1 MAQESTSHPP
11 AGGRG
16 NAKGKRAY
24 TRRPQNNLESSLGP
38 VLDLSAGGMRIIAK
52 RELKGIVDVS
62 LSGGGIDQTVRAR
75 VIWTKKAGF
84 RVYEVG
90 LAFVDVH
97 EVRQLVE
104 WLSKWGTPK
113 SAA

>member
-1 MAQESTSHPP
+1 MAQESTSQPP

-16 NAKGKRAY
+16 NAKGKRAF
-24 TRRPQNNLESSLGP
+24 TRRPQASLESSLGP

-52 RELKGIVDVS
+52 RELKGVVDVS
-62 LSGGGIDQTVRAR
+62 LNGGGIDQTVRAR
-75 VIWTKKAGF
+75 VIWTKKISF

-90 LAFVDVH
+90 LAFVDAR

-104 WLSKWGTPK
+104 WLSKWGTPNT
-113 SAA
+113 AA